1 MLPLVQENGMVTGR
15 MTRGYAHGGEKP
27 LHPVVHLHLV
37 NRRGAIY
44 LQKRAMTKDLLPGY
58 WDTAVGGHVS
68 YGEQISEALFREAS
82 EELGL
87 EEFNPVGI
95 CSYVFE
101 SQAEKELVHVFAA
114 IGELQPRP
122 DGEEVSE
129 GRWWTPTE
137 IEEAM
142 GRSVLTPNFE
152 GEYARIHSQL
162 EALL

>member
-1 MLPLVQENGMVTGR
+1 M
-15 MTRGYAHGGEKP
+15 
-27 LHPVVHLHLV
+27 
-37 NRRGAIY
+37 
-44 LQKRAMTKDLLPGY
+44 
-58 WDTAVGGHVS
+58 
-68 YGEQISEALFREAS
+68 
-82 EELGL
+82 
-87 EEFNPVGI
+87 
-95 CSYVFE
+95 
-101 SQAEKELVHVFAA
+101 HVFAA

-129 GRWWTPTE
+129 GRWWTPAE

>member
-15 MTRGYAHGGEKP
+15 MTREYAHGGEKP

-101 SQAEKELVHVFAA
+101 SQVEEELVHVFAA

-129 GRWWTPTE
+129 GRWWTPAE